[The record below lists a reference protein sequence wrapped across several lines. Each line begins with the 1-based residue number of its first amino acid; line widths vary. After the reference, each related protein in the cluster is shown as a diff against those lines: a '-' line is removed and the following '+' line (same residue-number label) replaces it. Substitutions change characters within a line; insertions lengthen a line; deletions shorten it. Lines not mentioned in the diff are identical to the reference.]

1 MGCQA
6 CSGIEQRLRFPQ
18 IERIETFGEPAVDRS
33 KQFARLLHLALVTP
47 EAREARSDALGGQQS
62 RGDGCPFRRK
72 ITRCR
77 PAACLPIPIIG
88 IVEIALNAVQVS
100 VNPCA
105 VRASPSATIWCALF
119 QSSLPAHQSA
129 TNVSPTVKALTAHG
143 FTLTCTA
150 LRAISTMPVIG
161 IGRHVARQQPVI

>member
-105 VRASPSATIWCALF
+105 VRAFTVGDNLVRFIPIVFARPPKRHQRRQKPVWRPPSRETMLEVRWGHDRLLDV
-119 QSSLPAHQSA
+119 Q
-129 TNVSPTVKALTAHG
+129 TA
-143 FTLTCTA
+143 
-150 LRAISTMPVIG
+150 AIC
-161 IGRHVARQQPVI
+161 